1 MWRQTEFYDTPI
13 MPTYMISLV
22 ISDFKCFAQAVNSKF
37 INNFSVE
44 ICSTIPYNEL
54 TLALNISKYSI
65 VFLENYLN
73 SSFHLPKISKN
84 LQDKINAAVI

>member
-1 MWRQTEFYDTPI
+1 MWRQTEFYDTHI

-65 VFLENYLN
+65 EFLENYLN
-73 SSFHLPKISKN
+73 SSFHLPKISMQN
-84 LQDKINAAVI
+84 KINAAVI